1 MTGMDVARCWEL
13 LGSARV
19 ARLATV
25 ATDGRPSVVP
35 VCFAA
40 IGGVVYHAVDHKP
53 KTTRRLARLEHIAAE
68 PRVALLADRYDDTDW
83 SVLWWV
89 RADGRARVLDDDGP
103 QMAHALDLLA
113 ERYEQYRE
121 RRPEGPVVALDVER
135 ISGWSATAT

>member
-1 MTGMDVARCWEL
+1 MAGIDEARCWEL

-25 ATDGRPSVVP
+25 APDGRPSLVP

-40 IGGVVYHAVDHKP
+40 IGGVIYHAVDHKP
-53 KTTRRLARLEHIAAE
+53 KATRRLARLEHIAAE
-68 PRVALLADRYDDTDW
+68 PLAALLADHYDDADW

-89 RADGRARVLDDDGP
+89 RADGRAHVLDDGP
-103 QMAHALDLLA
+103 QADHALELLV
-113 ERYEQYRE
+113 ERYAQYRE

-135 ISGWSATAT
+135 ISGWSAAP